1 MEGLNIDTFLSIM
14 VPLSLY
20 FVFTLLG
27 AFLKDIYNTII
38 KSDKKFRLS
47 RVLVGSIFGAFF
59 MLALEGFLIQR
70 INMNQLVALSF
81 IVGTVSF
88 ELFGKISKLD
98 NIINFIK
105 VFKKVNDEYNIIS
118 KEDDDEK
125 K

>member
-1 MEGLNIDTFLSIM
+1 MQGLNIDTFLSIL

-27 AFLKDIYNTII
+27 AFLKDIYNTIN
-38 KSDKKFRLS
+38 KSDVKFRLS
-47 RVLVGSIFGAFF
+47 RVLIGAIFGAFF
-59 MLALEGFLIQR
+59 MLATESILIQKL
-70 INMNQLVALSF
+70 NMNQLVAVSF

-98 NIINFIK
+98 NIINFFK
-105 VFKKVNDEYNIIS
+105 TFKKVNDEYNILD
-118 KEDDDEK
+118 KEDDDK

>member
-1 MEGLNIDTFLSIM
+1 MQGLNIDTFLSIL

-27 AFLKDIYNTII
+27 AFLKDIYNTIN
-38 KSDKKFRLS
+38 KSDVKFRLS
-47 RVLVGSIFGAFF
+47 RVLIGAIFGAFF
-59 MLALEGFLIQR
+59 MLATESILIQKL
-70 INMNQLVALSF
+70 NTNQLVAVSF

-98 NIINFIK
+98 NIINFFK
-105 VFKKVNDEYNIIS
+105 AFKKVNDEYNILD
-118 KEDDDEK
+118 KEDDDK